1 MNNMNPITS
10 NPRYQANDH
19 AAELMAQLPE
29 NYIRTFRISQ
39 SEVVTDGINIMGAST
54 DVARGSAISLRAS
67 SRTIVTINYDD
78 NNPIWIK
85 SVEICEIGKCTIFM
99 DILTSGS
106 VPILSCVIW

>member
-29 NYIRTFRISQ
+29 NYIRIFRISQ
-39 SEVVTDGINIMGAST
+39 SEVVTDGIMILGVKQDNSGNMVSF
-54 DVARGSAISLRAS
+54 RAS

-85 SVEICEIGKCTIFM
+85 SVEICEIGKFTVYM
-99 DILTSGS
+99 DTTTSGTEPILT
-106 VPILSCVIW
+106 CVIW